1 MLTFLNTLT
10 QSTHTQYASHTVP
23 PSNANLCS
31 PPEDRSM
38 GIVDHERDPSEGS
51 WSARSPSVTSSS
63 TEYTSSSPHS
73 RDGSERQGH
82 YRGIT
87 FDDILPPHLITNA
100 PPPGPEQKQKQ
111 QGRSKPVV
119 ERRRSTAAPTTT
131 TTSSS
136 SPAPPPPSTKRN
148 YPSVKKQSSSGGKSR
163 FHATARALVRG
174 LSMVKRNSRGGGGY
188 EAV

>member
-10 QSTHTQYASHTVP
+10 RSTHTQYASYTLPPPMLISVP
-23 PSNANLCS
+23 PEPVSLS
-31 PPEDRSM
+31 DYRSM

-51 WSARSPSVTSSS
+51 RSTTSTS

-73 RDGSERQGH
+73 RDGSERRGH

-119 ERRRSTAAPTTT
+119 ERRRSTAAPTT
-131 TTSSS
+131 SSS
-136 SPAPPPPSTKRN
+136 SSSPPPPSTKRN